1 MTHFLRPDRVY
12 RTGVISPVAGFN
24 PAVDVMGVAARFTN
38 PYAGLGDVQLMGNLP
53 LWDKLKLKIAAWR
66 ARRNFHPA
74 AGSHPAAVM
83 AATAT
88 PPPAGP
94 IAAEAGFTPNGSA
107 SQMGPQFN
115 SQATRIAIIQA
126 MAQANMPSQWSP
138 NAQAMIQSRWNGRW
152 GR

>member
-38 PYAGLGDVQLMGNLP
+38 PYAELGDVQLMGNAS
-53 LWDKLKLKIAAWR
+53 LWDKFRLKIAAWR
-66 ARRNFHPA
+66 ARK
-74 AGSHPAAVM
+74 SYHPAAVM

-94 IAAEAGFTPNGSA
+94 IAQEAGFTPNGSA
-107 SQMGPQFN
+107 SQVGPHFN

-138 NAQAMIQSRWNGRW
+138 NAQEMIRARWNNNW

>member
-38 PYAGLGDVQLMGNLP
+38 PYAGLGDVQLMGNLS
-53 LWDKLKLKIAAWR
+53 LLDKIKLKIAAWR
-66 ARRNFHPA
+66 ARKNF
-74 AGSHPAAVM
+74 HPAAVM

-94 IAAEAGFTPNGSA
+94 IAQEAGFTPNGSA
-107 SQMGPQFN
+107 SQVAPNFN

>member
-24 PAVDVMGVAARFTN
+24 PAVDVMGVAARFTH

-53 LWDKLKLKIAAWR
+53 LWERLKLKIAAWR

-74 AGSHPAAVM
+74 AAVM

-94 IAAEAGFTPNGSA
+94 IAAEAGFTPNGAA
-107 SQMGPQFN
+107 SQVSPHFN

-138 NAQAMIQSRWNGRW
+138 NAQEMIRSRWNGNW